1 MTSSVSSTSSYTGNL
16 STYFTTLI
24 DNIMSAENVKL
35 TTLETQLDTLNTRT
49 SVYTDVKSMLKDLQT
64 SAYNLTS
71 TSYSKDFISGRTAE
85 ISGVDDG
92 DTVLTAT
99 ASKSAVAGTYEIED
113 ISLAKAHRVGSDV
126 QTYTNQALGYS
137 GTILLGGAETRS
149 VTAVT
154 TADDTVTGFGT
165 AEVDSD
171 QSELGT
177 SSYYVETRQNED
189 SSWEFRLVDKEGN
202 AVSIQDNTNTD
213 EYTDSWQSIPSGGG
227 VYDTGR
233 GLTISFGA
241 NSESYI
247 EKSRGGNPNP
257 ASEVSYAAQGASIEI
272 DTSDSLAEIATKIN
286 DADFAEGNGMSATI
300 VSGQLILTA
309 KNTGA
314 NYEIRA
320 SDLSGTVLQS
330 LGMLTSTGTFKN
342 EMQVGKNATFS
353 VNGIDVERSSNSG
366 LTDVISGVTLN
377 LASDAEGQNA
387 TIAISE
393 TTTTANDSVD
403 KFITFFND
411 LQTYLEAKTGTTAT
425 TEDDNGN
432 TIYTR
437 GALADDSIFGNL
449 RSDLFAGIIDE
460 YDNEGVYSSL
470 RDIGITVDD
479 NLTLS
484 ISDSD
489 LFQSALDSNFSN
501 VASLFDKVMGK
512 VDTLLGQFTGLR
524 SEGDYIDD
532 VQLELS
538 NDVSDVNSK
547 ISDTKEYLSD
557 RELYLYQ
564 QYAEI
569 QSTLYSLQQM
579 QSIYSSLS
587 GTSSSSSISSYG

>member
-1 MTSSVSSTSSYTGNL
+1 MTSVSSTSSYSGNL

-24 DNIMSAENVKL
+24 DNIMSVENEKL

-85 ISGVDDG
+85 ISGVDEG

-99 ASKSAVAGTYEIED
+99 ASKNAVAGTYD
-113 ISLAKAHRVGSDV
+113 ISNLSLAKAHRVSSDV
-126 QTYTNQALGYS
+126 QTYTNQALGRS

-149 VTAVT
+149 ATAVT
-154 TADDTVTGFGT
+154 AADNTVAGYGT
-165 AEVDSD
+165 AALDED

-177 SSYYVETRQNED
+177 GSFFVETRKKED
-189 SSWEFRLVDKEGN
+189 GSWEFRLVDEQGN
-202 AVSIQDNTNTD
+202 AASIKDASETD
-213 EYTDSWQSIPSGGG
+213 EYTDDWQSIPTGGG

-233 GLTISFGA
+233 GLTVSFGA
-241 NSESYI
+241 NSGLYI

-257 ASEVSYAAQGASIEI
+257 ASEVSYLAQGASIQI
-272 DTSDSLAEIATKIN
+272 DESDTLAEIATKIN
-286 DADFAEGNGMSATI
+286 DSKFAEGNEMSATI

-309 KNTGA
+309 KNTG
-314 NYEIRA
+314 EDFKIRA
-320 SDLSGTVLQS
+320 SDLSGTVLQD
-330 LGMLTSTGTFKN
+330 LGLLKTDGTFKN

-366 LTDVISGVTLN
+366 LTDVIDGITIN
-377 LASDAEGQNA
+377 LSSDAEGKSA
-387 TIAISE
+387 TITISE
-393 TTTTANDSVD
+393 TTSSAKESAE
-403 KFITFFND
+403 KFVNFFND
-411 LQTYLEAKTGTTAT
+411 LQTYLQAKTGVTAT
-425 TEDDNGN
+425 TQDDNGN

-449 RSDLFAGIIDE
+449 RSDLFAAIINE

-479 NLTLS
+479 NLSLS

-489 LFQSALDSNFSN
+489 LFQSALDSNFGD

-512 VDTLLGQFTGLR
+512 VDSLLGQFTGLR

-532 VQLELS
+532 VQIDMNEEIG
-538 NDVSDVNSK
+538 DVNSK
-547 ISDTKEYLSD
+547 ISDTKDYLSD
-557 RELYLYQ
+557 RQLYLYQ
-564 QYAEI
+564 QYAEV
-569 QSTLYSLQQM
+569 QSMLMSLQYM
-579 QSIYSSLS
+579 QSMYSSLY
-587 GTSSSSSISSYG
+587 GTSGNSSFSLYG